1 MTYEIKLKVFDAKY
15 VLTDDSLRVLSKQII
30 EILEQDRNK
39 FSDQAIK
46 FVKQQRFFFRI
57 DRSHAITC
65 EMNKL

>member
-1 MTYEIKLKVFDAKY
+1 MTYEINLKVFDAKY
-15 VLTDDSLRVLSKQII
+15 HLTGDSLRILSKQVI

-46 FVKQQRFFFRI
+46 FVKQQRLFFRI
-57 DRSHAITC
+57 DRSHVITC

>member
-15 VLTDDSLRVLSKQII
+15 VLTNDSLRVLSKQII

-46 FVKQQRFFFRI
+46 FVKQQRLFFRI
-57 DRSHAITC
+57 DRSHVITC
-65 EMNKL
+65 ELNRI

>member
-15 VLTDDSLRVLSKQII
+15 VLIDDSLRVLSKQII

-46 FVKQQRFFFRI
+46 FVKQQRLFFRI
-57 DRSHAITC
+57 DRSHVITC

>member
-1 MTYEIKLKVFDAKY
+1 MTYRIDLKVFDAKY
-15 VLTDDSLRVLSKQII
+15 VLIDDSLRTLSKQII

-46 FVKQQRFFFRI
+46 FVKQQRLFFRI
-57 DRSHAITC
+57 DRSHVITC